1 MMKSRLKYM
10 ILVFTV
16 SFFLI
21 LIPVVSVNALTQQQL
36 LDLSQNNIL
45 FYEPDDEC
53 KSTVKYS
60 RDELTWEDLRSLEGN
75 DRLKLVVETYGEYAM
90 QLQKYYGVPWEM
102 PFAQMV
108 FESQVGADHT
118 EESVS
123 YKIEQAGYFNML
135 GLTGGNGVDH
145 YKSQSYP
152 GYETIDSLGDFHNF
166 AGYDNISKMLLGYTI
181 YHVRNGNMPDEA
193 YDKGLKML
201 SPDDYRLKEAIP
213 ALMYSYCPGGCYQ
226 NEIWSIIRSG
236 DTPWTGLLD
245 VVKEKGW
252 KNSEELAKEWNIQP
266 GGIATEKWGW
276 GDIRE
281 QIWEEYGE
289 NGLPID
295 AATKFGAAV
304 STLQS
309 GKVLATSGN
318 AVLHSPTNDWL
329 DGAGLEGYIKDEV
342 DRNANPQID
351 DSAVVNGQYASFAAD
366 AGNGSGLPGFIILH
380 LTAADNFGAR
390 SWKNFCGGDFYCP
403 PHFTI
408 DVGKRE
414 IFQHFPLS
422 SPSAAVSNRD
432 DGVISDKYGIQVE
445 IVGHGGDSGQTCV
458 EGACG
463 SRYLYTNFS
472 DDDWEYVAKLL
483 IAISNETGIPLTSSV
498 AWANTTSEAG
508 RLMLSTNDLKSYI
521 GVLGHTHI
529 NGKWDPLSAWQY
541 IEKALG
547 RLGYA
552 YSKSGFS
559 TCKNPN
565 RRGTCFSLSGS
576 DGGCTKDGY
585 TYYWQG
591 GPSWGGE
598 LIAPC
603 ETIAGGGCG
612 YSTVAMV
619 VTALTGKQVTP
630 LDTVGIAQRV
640 SSNAFYSCGQG
651 GESGLVAGIIENG
664 NFGLKVEGYNNNEA
678 FTEEVISPM
687 LREGKMIVM
696 SVGSETMAGQNFTSG
711 AHWIAIRG
719 ITADGKWK
727 VFSSSPRPSNEV
739 NDMEFEPSE
748 IVTAHVN
755 HRDYWYV
762 VSK

>member
-1 MMKSRLKYM
+1 M

-53 KSTVKYS
+53 ESTVKYS
-60 RDELTWEDLRSLEGN
+60 GDELTWEDLNPLEGN

-166 AGYDNISKMLLGYTI
+166 AGYDSISKMLLGYTI

-289 NGLPID
+289 NGLPTE

-309 GKVLATSGN
+309 GKVLA
-318 AVLHSPTNDWL
+318 
-329 DGAGLEGYIKDEV
+329 
-342 DRNANPQID
+342 
-351 DSAVVNGQYASFAAD
+351 ASFKYFTD
-366 AGNGSGLPGFIILH
+366 FCYLCVVIGS
-380 LTAADNFGAR
+380 
-390 SWKNFCGGDFYCP
+390 
-403 PHFTI
+403 
-408 DVGKRE
+408 
-414 IFQHFPLS
+414 
-422 SPSAAVSNRD
+422 
-432 DGVISDKYGIQVE
+432 
-445 IVGHGGDSGQTCV
+445 
-458 EGACG
+458 
-463 SRYLYTNFS
+463 
-472 DDDWEYVAKLL
+472 
-483 IAISNETGIPLTSSV
+483 
-498 AWANTTSEAG
+498 
-508 RLMLSTNDLKSYI
+508 
-521 GVLGHTHI
+521 
-529 NGKWDPLSAWQY
+529 
-541 IEKALG
+541 
-547 RLGYA
+547 
-552 YSKSGFS
+552 
-559 TCKNPN
+559 
-565 RRGTCFSLSGS
+565 
-576 DGGCTKDGY
+576 
-585 TYYWQG
+585 
-591 GPSWGGE
+591 
-598 LIAPC
+598 
-603 ETIAGGGCG
+603 
-612 YSTVAMV
+612 
-619 VTALTGKQVTP
+619 
-630 LDTVGIAQRV
+630 
-640 SSNAFYSCGQG
+640 
-651 GESGLVAGIIENG
+651 
-664 NFGLKVEGYNNNEA
+664 
-678 FTEEVISPM
+678 
-687 LREGKMIVM
+687 
-696 SVGSETMAGQNFTSG
+696 
-711 AHWIAIRG
+711 
-719 ITADGKWK
+719 
-727 VFSSSPRPSNEV
+727 
-739 NDMEFEPSE
+739 
-748 IVTAHVN
+748 
-755 HRDYWYV
+755 
-762 VSK
+762 